1 MPDFVWRAAD
11 AGGKIHEGRLDV
23 STVVLA
29 QKHLRARGLTPL
41 SIREPGQ
48 GDARSAVSAVTR
60 GSLGVVLAKQSGRQR
75 VGRGPVNQSDILLL
89 TSELSIM
96 LRAGLALDNALR
108 VLIGMSHKP
117 SVAALT
123 ERTLE
128 DVKGGTSFS
137 KALGKNRELFGD
149 FYINMIRSGEVSG
162 QLSSVME
169 RLVEHMERLRAL
181 RESVVSATIYPA
193 ILLGVAV
200 LSLIAMLG
208 FVVPQFEKLF
218 TDMGDALPLPT
229 RLVMELGHAFK
240 SYGLL
245 MGLFAII
252 AGGVVMRWLRS
263 PQGRLWWQTRLLR
276 VPLVGRLMLKYE
288 LTLFSRSL
296 GTLLGNGV
304 PLLTALHIA
313 TETVTNAVLR
323 QALSDVAPRVKE
335 GSKVVDAIISTQ
347 IFEPLAINLI
357 RVGEETGRIGP
368 MMLELAKILN
378 RDVEIGIKRG
388 LTLVEPLLIIVLGL
402 MIASIIVSILL
413 GILSINDLAG

>member
-11 AGGKIHEGRLDV
+11 ASGKIHEGRLDV
-23 STVVLA
+23 ATVALA
-29 QKHLRARGLTPL
+29 QKQLRARGLTPL

-48 GDARSAVSAVTR
+48 GEAPSPVPTGAR
-60 GSLGVVLAKQSGRQR
+60 GSLVGLLSKQGGKQR
-75 VGRGPVNQSDILLL
+75 LGRGPVNQSDILLL

-128 DVKGGTSFS
+128 DVKGGTPFS

-245 MGLFAII
+245 MGLLAII
-252 AGGVVMRWLRS
+252 VGAAVMRWLRS
-263 PQGRLWWQTRLLR
+263 PHGRLWWQTRLLR
-276 VPLVGRLMLKYE
+276 VPLIGRLMLKYE

-323 QALSDVAPRVKE
+323 QALADVAPRVKE